1 MTKRV
6 LTLPGDRPSRLV
18 VLISG
23 EGSNLQALYKATA
36 NPAYGAEIVGVVSDR
51 ETAGGLQWAQS
62 QGIPTATVCLGD
74 FPDREAWD
82 SALTA
87 AVQSWEPD
95 LIVSA
100 GFLKILGPKFLAQW
114 SSRVVNTHNSLLPS
128 FVGIHG
134 PRDALRAGVKL
145 AGATLF
151 IVDPGMDTGPILA
164 QVAVP
169 VHDDDNLE
177 SLTERIKVAERAQLV
192 DSVGRMVQHG
202 WWIDE
207 VRAGFESD

>member
-1 MTKRV
+1 M
-6 LTLPGDRPSRLV
+6 
-18 VLISG
+18 
-23 EGSNLQALYKATA
+23 
-36 NPAYGAEIVGVVSDR
+36 
-51 ETAGGLQWAQS
+51 
-62 QGIPTATVCLGD
+62 GD

-100 GFLKILGPKFLAQW
+100 GFLKILGPKFLAHW
-114 SSRVVNTHNSLLPS
+114 PSRVVNTHNSLLPS

-207 VRAGFESD
+207 VRAGCESD

>member
-1 MTKRV
+1 MTKRI
-6 LTLPGDRPSRLV
+6 LTVPPQRPARLV

-23 EGSNLQALYKATA
+23 NGSNLRALSEATA
-36 NPAYGAEIVGVVSDR
+36 DESYGAEIVGVLCDR
-51 ETAGGLQWAQS
+51 EGAAGLEWAKSVGL
-62 QGIPTATVCLGD
+62 PTAIVSLGD

-82 SALTA
+82 RCLTETVA
-87 AVQSWEPD
+87 AWNPD

-100 GFLKILGPKFLAQW
+100 GFLKILGPAFLAQW
-114 SSRVVNTHNSLLPS
+114 PGHIVNTHNSLLPS

-151 IVDPGMDTGPILA
+151 LVDPGMDTGPIIA

-169 VHDDDNLE
+169 VEDDDDVPT
-177 SLTERIKVAERAQLV
+177 LTERIKVAERAQLV
-192 DSVGRMVQHG
+192 ESVQKMIKHG